1 MIDELASHARPTIL
15 VADDNAGIRALF
27 STVLTTAGFD
37 VITAVD
43 GENAIER
50 LADAD
55 ADVALLLLDSSM
67 PRLNGL
73 DVIKRVRANE
83 LTARLPVIL
92 VTGAAAES
100 DRIRGLDGGADDY
113 IAKPV
118 SPSELVARVRAHLR
132 ASESWRN
139 ELRRSLEIRRSV
151 TALLR
156 RVPREGT
163 PAQTAERA
171 IAELAGLIGVDAL
184 ALLQPRGGRY
194 YAYAAHGELVDI
206 FPPGSVLEPAVSGAL
221 ASRAAEGYWVQRLP
235 GRRERAVAYFPFEA
249 SGGQL
254 GLLAVAD
261 LDEGPMPQRILNR
274 LTDLAEVAELMGGFL
289 GPLAESG
296 AAEVVFRRQV
306 ETVIETRA
314 FEAYFQPI
322 VRLRDGEAVAFE
334 ALTRFADGRPPDLH
348 FAEARRAGLQSE
360 LEMATLA
367 AALRDAELL
376 PAEARLHVN
385 ITPARLLDTDRLPEL
400 LRRSPRPLVIE
411 LTEHEAVGNYAE
423 LLAAIHALG
432 PGVEIAIDDA
442 GSGYASLRHIQA
454 LRPDTVKLDLQW
466 VHALESDPA
475 IHALVTGL
483 VEFGRQIGCA
493 IVGEGVET
501 DAQHA
506 ALISIGVAYGQGY
519 RYGRPA
525 PAAAWAH
532 RPGLERTPRPQA
544 EISRRKTDAPVST

>member
-1 MIDELASHARPTIL
+1 MTDELVGSTRSMIL
-15 VADDNAGIRALF
+15 VADDDHDVRSLF
-27 STVLTTAGFD
+27 ATVLTTAGFD

-43 GENAIER
+43 GEDALEQ
-50 LADAD
+50 LAA
-55 ADVALLLLDSSM
+55 ADVSLLLLDSSM
-67 PRLNGL
+67 PRLDGL
-73 DVIKRVRANE
+73 EVIKRVRANE
-83 LTARLPVIL
+83 RTARLPVIL

-100 DRIRGLDGGADDY
+100 DRIRGFDVGANDY
-113 IAKPV
+113 VAKPV

-163 PAQTAERA
+163 PAQTADRA
-171 IAELAGLIGVDAL
+171 IAELADLIGVDAL

-206 FPPGSVLEPAVSGAL
+206 FQPGSVVAPGVSAAL
-221 ASRAAEGYWVQRLP
+221 ASRAAEGYWVQPLP
-235 GRRERAVAYFPFEA
+235 GRRGRAVAYFPFEVSA
-249 SGGQL
+249 GEL

-261 LDEGPMPQRILNR
+261 RAQGPMPQRILNR
-274 LTDLAEVAELMGGFL
+274 LADLAEVAELMGGFL

-296 AAEVVFRRQV
+296 AAEVVLRREV
-306 ETVIETRA
+306 ESVIEMRA
-314 FEAYFQPI
+314 FEPHFQPI
-322 VRLRDGEAVAFE
+322 IALCDGTVVAFE
-334 ALTRFADGRPPDLH
+334 ALTRFTDGRPPDVH
-348 FAEARRAGLQSE
+348 FADARRAGLQSE

-367 AALRDAELL
+367 AALRGAALL
-376 PAEARLHVN
+376 PGNAKLHVN
-385 ITPARLLDTDRLPEL
+385 ITPARLLDTDRLPAL

-411 LTEHEAVGNYAE
+411 LTEHEPIGNYPE
-423 LLAAIHALG
+423 LLAAIDALD
-432 PGVEIAIDDA
+432 PDVEIAVDDA
-442 GSGYASLRHIQA
+442 GSGYASLRHIQS
-454 LRPDTVKLDLQW
+454 LRPGTVKLDLQW
-466 VHALESDPA
+466 VQALDSDPA

-483 VEFGRQIGCA
+483 VAFGREMGCA

-506 ALISIGVAYGQGY
+506 ALVSIGVGYGQGY

-525 PAAAWAH
+525 PAAAWAV
-532 RPGLERTPRPQA
+532 PG
-544 EISRRKTDAPVST
+544 AP